1 MFVFET
7 QCINNAELTS
17 LCSMKTKSMAEKL
30 YLPKNIQELC
40 ALLNT
45 FSKNGT
51 KYVLFGNMSNVVLPE
66 KINVPVIL
74 TTNMKKWEIK
84 EENEEC
90 VHVFANCGVHLT
102 TLSFEMCKMGYS
114 GLEFSY
120 GIPGSVGGGVYM
132 NAGAYGGELC
142 DVIKSVQALDDKGNV
157 ITLTNKD
164 CNFDYRHSIFK
175 DNGFVILGATFVLQK
190 KNASECL
197 EMAKDFMG
205 RRKEKQPLEYPSCGS
220 AFKRPKDNFAGAL
233 IENCNLKGY
242 SVGDAQVSEKHAG
255 FVVNKG
261 NATQKDLMNLMANV
275 RRIVKE
281 KTGVLLES
289 EILFLSP
296 DGEYLKL

>member
-1 MFVFET
+1 MEVFEI
-7 QCINNAELTS
+7 QCINNADLTG
-17 LCSMKTKSMAEKL
+17 LCSMKTKAIAEKL
-30 YLPKNIQELC
+30 YLPKDGEELC
-40 ALLNT
+40 ALLND

-66 KINVPVIL
+66 KINIPVVV
-74 TTNMKKWEIK
+74 TTNMKKWEIVD
-84 EENEEC
+84 ENESS

-120 GIPGSVGGGVYM
+120 GIPGSVGGGVFM
-132 NAGAYGGELC
+132 NAGAYDGELK
-142 DVIKSVQALDDKGNV
+142 DVVKTVKALDDKGNV

-190 KNASECL
+190 KDAKECL
-197 EMAKDFMG
+197 EKAKDFMA
-205 RRKEKQPLEYPSCGS
+205 RRKDKQPLEYPSCGS
-220 AFKRPKDNFAGAL
+220 AFKRPKDSFAGAL

-289 EILFLSP
+289 EILFLSTC
-296 DGEYLKL
+296 GEYLKL